1 MKKPNHSNDNEGQNY
16 DPATGKYIADSDAGG
31 NLVDKALL
39 APGLQGDF
47 TEEFWNDFI
56 AKANEGIEE
65 KADGAEK
72 SDLSEEHKK
81 IADAMSAVL
90 RTDEERKEFL
100 SRLDSLP
107 EKMQKAFKE
116 AILGHDSVHTLGFI
130 FSIPEKKLS
139 SPAYRQGYHQVYIP
153 SALMSKCGPAL
164 EYDVHNPWE
173 TMFHEIAHSVDATSK
188 TKIVN
193 NGKNPLS
200 HNPKDKSD
208 SLYAQAISDINA
220 MGGIEKLTEAT
231 KNKINGIVKSEIA
244 KSGSPKTAGDAIKLI
259 NKATGKMAPILDFL
273 SAYKGGAHQFIDL
286 GNWLCEDLKS
296 RDIPVSFGEYIQLTN
311 ATAGHSNKYWNEYGR
326 YEAGS
331 EEMFAELSALMATD
345 KEMYD
350 AVASILPGV
359 AKKFEGLFD
368 YDREEENKGG
378 KENGK

>member
-1 MKKPNHSNDNEGQNY
+1 M
-16 DPATGKYIADSDAGG
+16 
-31 NLVDKALL
+31 L
-39 APGLQGDF
+39 APGITGDF
-47 TEEFWNDFI
+47 SLIDWDDAFDDGEETEQ
-56 AKANEGIEE
+56 
-65 KADGAEK
+65 KADGDDG
-72 SDLSEEHKK
+72 SDLSDEYKK

-90 RTDEERKEFL
+90 RTDDERKGFF

-139 SPAYRQGYHQVYIP
+139 SPAYWNGHHQVYIP
-153 SALMSKCGPAL
+153 SSLMSKCGPAL
-164 EYDVHNPWE
+164 EYGIHNPWE
-173 TMFHEIAHSVDATSK
+173 TIFHEIAHSVDATTK
-188 TKIVN
+188 TKIAN

-200 HNPKDKSD
+200 HNPRDKSD

-220 MGGIEKLTEAT
+220 MGGIKKLVEST
-231 KNKINGIVKSEIA
+231 KDKINGIVKSEIA

-273 SAYKGGAHQFIDL
+273 SAYKGGAHQFIEL
-286 GNWLCEDLKS
+286 GDWLCKDLES
-296 RDIPVSFGEYIQLTN
+296 RNIPVSFGEYIQLTN
-311 ATAGHSNKYWNEYGR
+311 AAAGHSNKYWNEYGR
-326 YEAGS
+326 YEVGS

-345 KEMYD
+345 KDAYD
-350 AVASILPGV
+350 AVALMLPGV

-368 YDREEENKGG
+368 YDRKEENKGE